1 MHVSDLPVER
11 LRWFLRPMFWLQHRR
26 YGQHLAPAKVW
37 ARVPALYGALT
48 GFYAAIE
55 RRGSPIDAALRSLVQ
70 TRVSQINHCEFCID
84 LNASISA
91 QRSGSLD
98 KALAVDRWRDS
109 DAFDPRERLALEY
122 AEVITRT
129 DGQVTDALVAALRR
143 HFDEAALIELT
154 ALVAF
159 QNLSSK
165 FNAALDI
172 PAQGF
177 CRIAPRS
184 SE

>member
-1 MHVSDLPVER
+1 M
-11 LRWFLRPMFWLQHRR
+11 
-26 YGQHLAPAKVW
+26 
-37 ARVPALYGALT
+37 T

-70 TRVSQINHCEFCID
+70 THVSQINHCEFCID

-98 KALAVDRWRDS
+98 KALAVDRWRES

-129 DGQVTDALVAALRR
+129 DGQVTDALVAALRQ
-143 HFDEAALIELT
+143 HFDEAAQST
-154 ALVAF
+154 A
-159 QNLSSK
+159 
-165 FNAALDI
+165 
-172 PAQGF
+172 
-177 CRIAPRS
+177 
-184 SE
+184 